1 MLKKLIYYMMTLIEH
16 GLEKKIINVLEKE
29 KKLTVFDVGCYKGV
43 FTEKIQ
49 ELIGKKKIKFYL
61 FDVNKNVKKYIINL
75 LKFKNIY
82 YNEIALHN
90 KNGKAAYHFNGSFEC
105 SGSSLSTMIKD
116 DAYWVLSRKI
126 ILKMLFLST
135 EDFTKY
141 TVPTITLDSFVKK
154 NKIESIDLLKVDIE
168 GSEHLML
175 QGAKKTLKKNK
186 IKSILIEIADK
197 KNTYKKKER
206 KVLNLLRKNN
216 FTLLKKNIYFSPSLF
231 SNHMAGDYQLIN
243 NKFTS

>member
-1 MLKKLIYYMMTLIEH
+1 MTLIEH
-16 GLEKKIINVLEKE
+16 GLENKIINFLEKE

-43 FTEKIQ
+43 FTKKIQ
-49 ELIGKKKIKFYL
+49 ELVGKKKIKFYL
-61 FDVNKNVKKYIINL
+61 FDVNKNVKKYISNL
-75 LKFKNIY
+75 LKLKNVH

-90 KNGKAAYHFNGSFEC
+90 KNGKAVYHYNGSFEC
-105 SGSSLSTMIKD
+105 SGSSLSTLIKN
-116 DAYWVLSRKI
+116 DATWVLSRKI

-154 NKIESIDLLKVDIE
+154 NKIKSIDLLKVDIE

-175 QGAKKTLKKNK
+175 QGARKTLKKNK
-186 IKSILIEIADK
+186 IKTILIEIADK
-197 KNTYKKKER
+197 KNIYKKKER
-206 KVLNLLRKNN
+206 KVLNLLGKNN
-216 FTLLKKNIYFSPSLF
+216 FTLLKKNIYFSPSFL

-243 NKFTS
+243 NNYFK

>member
-1 MLKKLIYYMMTLIEH
+1 
-16 GLEKKIINVLEKE
+16 
-29 KKLTVFDVGCYKGV
+29 
-43 FTEKIQ
+43 
-49 ELIGKKKIKFYL
+49 
-61 FDVNKNVKKYIINL
+61 
-75 LKFKNIY
+75 
-82 YNEIALHN
+82 
-90 KNGKAAYHFNGSFEC
+90 
-105 SGSSLSTMIKD
+105 MIKD

-154 NKIESIDLLKVDIE
+154 NKIKSIDLLKVDIE

-175 QGAKKTLKKNK
+175 QGARKTLKKNK

-206 KVLNLLRKNN
+206 KVLNLLKKNN
-216 FTLLKKNIYFSPSLF
+216 FTLLQKNIYLSPSLF
-231 SNHMAGDYQLIN
+231 SNHMAGDYQFIN
-243 NKFTS
+243 NNFH